1 MKENTPKPIRCAI
14 YTRKSTEEN
23 LRLEFNSL
31 DAQRESGEAYIR
43 SQASEGWIC
52 LSDRYDDGGY
62 SGGNTDR
69 PALQRLLADIADGR
83 IDCVV
88 CYKVDRI
95 SRALIDFAKIIEI
108 FNQHGVA
115 FVSVTQAFNTST
127 SAGRLMLNMLLSFAQ
142 FERELVSERTRDKIA
157 ASRRKGK
164 WTGGPPP
171 LGYDILSDRSGS
183 RLAVNEEEANQVR
196 RAFAIYLEK
205 GSLIPTVQAL
215 AAEGITT
222 KQWTTKDGK
231 PRGGI
236 PIDKTSLHAILNN
249 VIYLGRIKH
258 HEEVFEGEH
267 QAIIDPGIW
276 KLIKAQLQQNTVTDG
291 SRRRNRYGATLK
303 GILYCGTCKAKM
315 QHHYTKKRNVLF
327 RYYVCSKAQKH
338 GWSSC
343 ATKSIPAREIEQ
355 FVLNEIRA
363 MGCNAGLEHAVPTS
377 DQAMMP
383 PTDFDSGW
391 AALTP
396 CEQSDLIQLLVQ
408 RVEYDGPA
416 GTIEITFHPHASQL
430 LQEEV
435 GKPTT
440 EVAA

>member
-1 MKENTPKPIRCAI
+1 MKQSRPQSIRCAI

-52 LSDRYDDGGY
+52 LPDRYDDGGY

-69 PALQRLLADIADGR
+69 PALQRLLADIAAAK

-95 SRALIDFAKIIEI
+95 SRALIDFARIIET

-183 RLAVNEEEANQVR
+183 RLVVNEGEANQVR
-196 RAFAIYLEK
+196 RVFHLYLEM
-205 GSLIPTVQAL
+205 GSLIPTVEAL

-222 KQWTTKDGK
+222 KQWTTKDGR

-236 PIDKTSLHAILNN
+236 AIDKTRLHAMLNN
-249 VIYLGRIKH
+249 VIYLGKIKH
-258 HEEVFEGEH
+258 HDEVFEGEH

-276 KLIKAQLQQNTVTDG
+276 KEVQAQLQQNAVTG
-291 SRRRNRYGATLK
+291 AVKCRNRYGATLR
-303 GILYCGTCKAKM
+303 GILYCGTCKARM
-315 QHHYTKKRNVLF
+315 QHHYTKKRNILF

-343 ATKSIPAREIEQ
+343 VTKSIPAREIEQ

-377 DQAMMP
+377 DQVMA
-383 PTDFDSGW
+383 TVAEFDTAW
-391 AALTP
+391 QALAP
-396 CEQSDLIQLLVQ
+396 CEQVQLIPLVVQ
-408 RVEYDGPA
+408 RIEYDGPA
-416 GTIEITFHPHASQL
+416 GTIDITFHPQAPQL
-430 LQEEV
+430 LHQKV
-435 GKPTT
+435 GNPAK
-440 EVAA
+440 EAAA